1 MDVQVQDN
9 PGHHRF
15 ELLVD
20 GELAGQ
26 AAYRVRD
33 GLVVVTH
40 SEVDPKFRGRG
51 LANELARQ
59 TLDTLRER
67 GERVVPACPFFAKYV
82 SEHHEYDDIV
92 EDLD

>member
-9 PGHHRF
+9 PDRGRF

-20 GELAGQ
+20 GEPAGQ

-33 GLVVVTH
+33 GVVIVTH
-40 SEVDPKFRGRG
+40 SEVDPAFRGRG
-51 LANELARQ
+51 LAGELARQ

-67 GERVVPACPFFAKYV
+67 GDRVVPACPFFAKYV
-82 SEHHEYDDIV
+82 GEHPEYDDIV
-92 EDLD
+92 VD